1 MEAESVVITYA
12 DGDQVKVTLSFEEN
26 TTDKLVKVEFK
37 KSDYPDFGFLQQGNV
52 NLTLPEQF
60 KKVK

>member
-26 TTDKLVKVEFK
+26 TTDKLVRVEFK
-37 KSDYPDFGFLQQGNV
+37 KSDYSDFGLLQEGNV
-52 NLTLPEQF
+52 NQTLPEQF